1 MRPMDVIKGDERN
14 AIHVWIRQA
23 ITWPGR
29 AYSGGDDPW
38 LVGPTKGKR
47 FREVA
52 VSGPVFDRLR
62 LYIAAHGRQP
72 RSLVFD
78 YPLLH
83 AEHAQA
89 REARPAPV
97 RFPTGRYAS
106 AATGRT
112 GEYGKAHTYA
122 LGCRC
127 P

>member
-1 MRPMDVIKGDERN
+1 M
-14 AIHVWIRQA
+14 
-23 ITWPGR
+23 
-29 AYSGGDDPW
+29 
-38 LVGPTKGKR
+38 
-47 FREVA
+47 
-52 VSGPVFDRLR
+52 FDRLR

-112 GEYGKAHTYA
+112 GEHGKAHTYA